1 MTRIKFCGLTRKCD
15 VEAVNELGPEYI
27 GFVFWPRSK
36 RVVTREQASELK
48 AMLDPS
54 IKAVG
59 VFVDEDIQVV
69 KSLLNDDI
77 IDIAQLH
84 GSEDGTY
91 INDLKMSTGK
101 PVIKAFKIRS
111 EDDGRQAEESPADMV
126 LLDSGMGT
134 GKTFNWEIIKGVK
147 RPFFLA
153 GGLAPDNAAEAI
165 RELHPYA
172 LDVSSGIETEGIKDT
187 KKMTDFYEAVRK
199 EDASAYTADSIS
211 PRR

>member
-1 MTRIKFCGLTRKCD
+1 
-15 VEAVNELGPEYI
+15 
-27 GFVFWPRSK
+27 
-36 RVVTREQASELK
+36 
-48 AMLDPS
+48 
-54 IKAVG
+54 
-59 VFVDEDIQVV
+59 
-69 KSLLNDDI
+69 
-77 IDIAQLH
+77 
-84 GSEDGTY
+84 
-91 INDLKMSTGK
+91 MSTGK

-199 EDASAYTADSIS
+199 EDEHD
-211 PRR
+211 

>member
-15 VEAVNELGPEYI
+15 IEAVNELGPEYI

-59 VFVDEDIQVV
+59 VFVDEDIEVV

-111 EDDGRQAEESPADMV
+111 EDDGKQAEESPADMV

-134 GKTFNWEIIKGVK
+134 GKTFNWEIIKGVN
-147 RPFFLA
+147 RPYFLA

-199 EDASAYTADSIS
+199 EDEHD
-211 PRR
+211 

>member
-15 VEAVNELGPEYI
+15 IEAVNELGPEYI

-36 RVVTREQASELK
+36 RVVTREQALELK

-59 VFVDEDIQVV
+59 VFVDEDIEVV

-199 EDASAYTADSIS
+199 EDEHD
-211 PRR
+211 

>member
-1 MTRIKFCGLTRKCD
+1 MMTRIKFCGLTRKCD
-15 VEAVNELGPEYI
+15 IEAVNELGPEYI

-59 VFVDEDIQVV
+59 VFVDEDIEVV
-69 KSLLNDDI
+69 KALLNDDI

-84 GSEDGTY
+84 GNEDETY
-91 INDLKMSTGK
+91 INDLKNSTGK
-101 PVIKAFKIRS
+101 SVIKAFKIRS
-111 EDDGRQAEESPADMV
+111 EDDAKKAQTSPADWV

-134 GKTFNWEIIKGVK
+134 GKTFNWEIIKGVN
-147 RPFFLA
+147 RPYFLA

-199 EDASAYTADSIS
+199 EDEHD
-211 PRR
+211 

>member
-15 VEAVNELGPEYI
+15 IEAVNELGPEYI

-48 AMLDPS
+48 TMLDPS

-59 VFVDEDIQVV
+59 VFVDEDIEVV

-199 EDASAYTADSIS
+199 EDEHD
-211 PRR
+211 

>member
-15 VEAVNELGPEYI
+15 IEAVNELGPEYI

-59 VFVDEDIQVV
+59 VFVDEDIEVV

-172 LDVSSGIETEGIKDT
+172 LDVSSGIETEGIKDI
-187 KKMTDFYEAVRK
+187 KKMADFYEAVRK
-199 EDASAYTADSIS
+199 EDEHD
-211 PRR
+211 

>member
-1 MTRIKFCGLTRKCD
+1 MMTRIKFCGLTRKCD
-15 VEAVNELGPEYI
+15 IEAVNELGPEYI

-36 RVVTREQASELK
+36 RVVTREQALELK

-59 VFVDEDIQVV
+59 VFVDEDIEVV

-91 INDLKMSTGK
+91 INDLKMSSGK

-199 EDASAYTADSIS
+199 EDEHD
-211 PRR
+211 

>member
-15 VEAVNELGPEYI
+15 IEAVNDLGPEYI

-59 VFVDEDIQVV
+59 VFVDEDIEVV

-199 EDASAYTADSIS
+199 EDEHD
-211 PRR
+211 

>member
-15 VEAVNELGPEYI
+15 IEAVNELGPEYI

-36 RVVTREQASELK
+36 RVVTREQALELK

-59 VFVDEDIQVV
+59 VFVDEDIEVV

-101 PVIKAFKIRS
+101 TVIKAFKIRS

-199 EDASAYTADSIS
+199 EDEHD
-211 PRR
+211 

>member
-15 VEAVNELGPEYI
+15 IEAVNELGPEYI

-59 VFVDEDIQVV
+59 VFVDEDIEVV
-69 KSLLNDDI
+69 KSLLNDGI

-172 LDVSSGIETEGIKDT
+172 LDVSSGIETEGIKDI
-187 KKMTDFYEAVRK
+187 KKMADFYEAVRK
-199 EDASAYTADSIS
+199 EDEHD
-211 PRR
+211 

>member
-1 MTRIKFCGLTRKCD
+1 MMTRIKFCGLTRKCD
-15 VEAVNELGPEYI
+15 IEAVNELGPEYI

-59 VFVDEDIQVV
+59 VFVDEDIEVV
-69 KSLLNDDI
+69 KALLNDDI

-84 GSEDGTY
+84 GNEDGTY
-91 INDLKMSTGK
+91 INDLKQSTGK

-199 EDASAYTADSIS
+199 EDEHD
-211 PRR
+211 